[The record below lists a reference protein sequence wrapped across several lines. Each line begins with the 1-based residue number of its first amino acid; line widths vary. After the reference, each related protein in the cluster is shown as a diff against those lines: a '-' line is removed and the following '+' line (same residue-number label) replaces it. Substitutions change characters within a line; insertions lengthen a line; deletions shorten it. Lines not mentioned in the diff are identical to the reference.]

1 MNRLLIAL
9 LCTVSAL
16 AGSLFA
22 WFLLKPAAEVELHET
37 AGGQMEAA
45 AQRYVTEAE
54 SLLSQGLGD
63 IGDAMNVLQLIDRP
77 ELLEALQIGR
87 LEASIQT
94 SWQAAQVTNGLEI
107 PLPNIF
113 DAIRRARDLLEGRE
127 TSEAVL
133 EDLAQLELW
142 VEEKSAEA
150 SDADRD

>member
-1 MNRLLIAL
+1 
-9 LCTVSAL
+9 
-16 AGSLFA
+16 
-22 WFLLKPAAEVELHET
+22 
-37 AGGQMEAA
+37 MEAA